1 MAGFDPSLDKELFS
15 ETAQV
20 GEMFRLKVSVMSYN
34 EGIPKLQISRER
46 LNKEGEATFAKLG
59 RMTLDEVT
67 AVLPLVQKAKE
78 FMEQNK
84 PEEKEEG
91 PEAKE
96 EGE

>member
-1 MAGFDPSLDKELFS
+1 MAGFDPNLDNELF
-15 ETAQV
+15 
-20 GEMFRLKVSVMSYN
+20 GEDVTLGNQRLKVAVMSYN
-34 EGIPKLQISRER
+34 EGIPKLQIVRER
-46 LNKEGEATFAKLG
+46 LKEDGTGTFAKLG

-67 AVLPLVQKAKE
+67 AVLPLIQKAKE

-84 PEEKEEG
+84 PEETAEE